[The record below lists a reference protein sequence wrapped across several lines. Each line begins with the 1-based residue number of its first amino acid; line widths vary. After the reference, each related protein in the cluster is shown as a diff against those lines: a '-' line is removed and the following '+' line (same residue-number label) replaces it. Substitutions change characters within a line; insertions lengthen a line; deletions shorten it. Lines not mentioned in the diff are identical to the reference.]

1 MIGLWI
7 ALASASIASLLAALQ
22 LALITVTRTSVEEIA
37 AVRNQPAA
45 RRRVDLI
52 LEDPAAHARAA
63 GFVKVLCQL
72 IAGSGMVWWV
82 SHLREGEGVA
92 LLDVALGVAAA
103 GLLLGVLTVAVPT
116 SLAAYAGPRL
126 LYGRSLLLR
135 VLAVSLRPLH
145 PIAAFLDEVIR
156 RLVGVPKADQQTQA
170 EQEILQVVEESAE
183 TGAIG
188 EHERQMIE
196 AVVQFRDLTVSQVMT
211 PRTEIEALEL
221 TNDLGSVIRTIRT
234 IGHSRIPVYEESLDH
249 VVGVFYVKDLM
260 HWLAGDGTARG
271 GGGGGGAGRAFDLR
285 SILRPAYAVPET
297 KTVKELLR
305 ELLEKKVHIALVVDE
320 YGGTAG
326 LVTIEDIVEEIIGDI
341 RDEYEAP
348 VTETPDVVLRAEKR
362 EADLDAAARILDVN
376 SAIESLGVQIP
387 ESEDY
392 DTVGGFIVT
401 TLGRIP
407 SKGEIFRHE
416 SMVFTILEAKPTRV
430 VKVTMAVSEAGADA
444 TPGDENAETAPA
456 LDEPAPSAARQG

>member
-7 ALASASIASLLAALQ
+7 ALAAASIASLLAALQ

-82 SHLREGEGVA
+82 SHLREGEAVTV
-92 LLDVALGVAAA
+92 LDVALGVAAA
-103 GLLLGVLTVAVPT
+103 GVLLGVLTVAVPT

-249 VVGVFYVKDLM
+249 IVGIFYVKDLM
-260 HWLAGDGTARG
+260 HWLAGDGPGRG
-271 GGGGGGAGRAFDLR
+271 GASRAFDLR

-305 ELLEKKVHIALVVDE
+305 ELMEKKVHIALVVDE

-348 VTETPDVVLRAEKR
+348 ITETPDVVLRAEKR

-407 SKGEIFRHE
+407 SKGETFRHE

-444 TPGDENAETAPA
+444 APGDDQAETAPA
-456 LDEPAPSAARQG
+456 LDEPAPSAARPG

>member
-7 ALASASIASLLAALQ
+7 ALAAASIASLLAALQ

-82 SHLREGEGVA
+82 SHLREGEAVTV
-92 LLDVALGVAAA
+92 LDVALGVAAA
-103 GLLLGVLTVAVPT
+103 GVLLGVLTVAVPT

-249 VVGVFYVKDLM
+249 IVGIFYVKDLM
-260 HWLAGDGTARG
+260 HWLAGDGPGRG
-271 GGGGGGAGRAFDLR
+271 GASRAFDLR

-305 ELLEKKVHIALVVDE
+305 ELMEKKVHIALVVDE

-348 VTETPDVVLRAEKR
+348 ITETPDVVLRAEKR

-444 TPGDENAETAPA
+444 APGDDQAETAPA
-456 LDEPAPSAARQG
+456 LDEPAPSAARPG

>member
-7 ALASASIASLLAALQ
+7 ALAAASIASLLAALQ

-82 SHLREGEGVA
+82 SHLREGEAVTV
-92 LLDVALGVAAA
+92 LDVALGVAAA
-103 GLLLGVLTVAVPT
+103 GVLLGVLTVAVPT

-249 VVGVFYVKDLM
+249 IVGIFYVKDLM
-260 HWLAGDGTARG
+260 HWLAGDGPGRG
-271 GGGGGGAGRAFDLR
+271 GASRAFDLR

-305 ELLEKKVHIALVVDE
+305 ELMEKKVHIALVVDE

-348 VTETPDVVLRAEKR
+348 ITETPDVVLRAEKR

-407 SKGEIFRHE
+407 SKGETFRHE

-444 TPGDENAETAPA
+444 APGDDQAETAPA

>member
-7 ALASASIASLLAALQ
+7 ALAAASIASLLAALQ
-22 LALITVTRTSVEEIA
+22 LALTTVTRTSVEEIA

-170 EQEILQVVEESAE
+170 EQEILQVIEESAE

-249 VVGVFYVKDLM
+249 IVGIFYVKDLM
-260 HWLAGDGTARG
+260 HWLAGDGPGRG
-271 GGGGGGAGRAFDLR
+271 GASRAFDLR

-305 ELLEKKVHIALVVDE
+305 ELMEKKVHIALVVDE

-348 VTETPDVVLRAEKR
+348 ITETPDVVLRAEKR

-407 SKGEIFRHE
+407 SKGETFRHE

-444 TPGDENAETAPA
+444 APGDDQAETAPA
-456 LDEPAPSAARQG
+456 LDEPAPSAARPG

>member
-7 ALASASIASLLAALQ
+7 ALAAASIASLLAALQ

-82 SHLREGEGVA
+82 SHLREGEAVTV
-92 LLDVALGVAAA
+92 LDVALGVAAA
-103 GLLLGVLTVAVPT
+103 GVLLGVLTVAVPT

-249 VVGVFYVKDLM
+249 IVGIFYVKDLM
-260 HWLAGDGTARG
+260 HWLAGDGPGRG
-271 GGGGGGAGRAFDLR
+271 GASRAFDLR

-305 ELLEKKVHIALVVDE
+305 ELMEKKVHIALVVDE

-348 VTETPDVVLRAEKR
+348 ITETPDVVLRAEKR

-407 SKGEIFRHE
+407 SKGETFRHE

-444 TPGDENAETAPA
+444 TPGDDQAETAPA
-456 LDEPAPSAARQG
+456 LDEPAPSAARPG

>member
-7 ALASASIASLLAALQ
+7 ALAAASIASLLAALQ

-82 SHLREGEGVA
+82 SHLREGEAVTV
-92 LLDVALGVAAA
+92 LDVALGVAAA
-103 GLLLGVLTVAVPT
+103 GVLLGVLTVAVPT

-249 VVGVFYVKDLM
+249 IVGIFYVKDLM
-260 HWLAGDGTARG
+260 HWLAGDGPGRG
-271 GGGGGGAGRAFDLR
+271 GASRAFDLR

-305 ELLEKKVHIALVVDE
+305 ELMEKKVHIALVVDE

-407 SKGEIFRHE
+407 SKGETFRHE

-444 TPGDENAETAPA
+444 APGDDQAETAPA